1 MNKQYLKNNLFKML
15 MIFTVSLIFWI
26 SIASSLY
33 KIPNTKKISIFISSN
48 YIDNDFFENTIKQV
62 PDVLKVDLMPRS
74 PVNEYFESF
83 LQTSGLYSDI
93 LIIPDKYFENEHFDL
108 NFSVIDQKYFN
119 EYNLDLNNFELIS
132 FNNKCFG
139 IVIYDKEKGINL
151 FKDRIVFENDERY
164 ILCVGKKT
172 PNIYKEPKNKKQTD
186 HAFKAVMEL
195 LSSIKEV

>member
-1 MNKQYLKNNLFKML
+1 MNNQYLKNNLFKML

-74 PVNEYFESF
+74 PMNEYFESF
-83 LQTSGLYSDI
+83 LQTNGLYSDI
-93 LIIPDKYFENEHFDL
+93 LIISDKYFENEHFDL
-108 NFSVIDQKYFN
+108 NFSIIDLKYF
-119 EYNLDLNNFELIS
+119 EDYKLDLNKYELVIDD
-132 FNNKCFG
+132 NQCFG
-139 IVIYDKEKGINL
+139 IVIYDKEKRINL
-151 FKDRIVFENDERY
+151 FKNRIVFENNERY

-172 PNIYKEPKNKKQTD
+172 PNIYQNPKNQKQTD

-195 LSSIKEV
+195 LVSISK